1 MMKNIKISLAAVLA
15 LSLTGCHH
23 KELCYDHI
31 HRVDIDVVF
40 DWQNAPDATAK
51 SMALYMYD
59 TETDEHLRYIF
70 DNNEGGPISIPFG
83 KYNGLCLNSDDTDWA
98 IIRNEH
104 DIEKFEIYTADAEAL
119 ETTGLSTRTMP
130 RARATEEERVAKT
143 PGMLWSDRQDA
154 IDLPVT
160 TTHKTIT
167 FYPDED
173 ICHYTVDIY
182 DVEHITSIEGS
193 ALDGTISGMAEGY
206 YHGKKQPTENVVTM
220 PFILTLDETDK
231 SLHSEF
237 LTFGECSGEKHD
249 HTLTIYMYLDDGSK
263 KYYNFDVTDQVADAP
278 DPHNVHIIIHGLS
291 IPNPLSDTGGFIP
304 EVDDWEAVYINLNMN
319 PR

>member
-1 MMKNIKISLAAVLA
+1 MMKTDKLFLSALLAM
-15 LSLTGCHH
+15 SLTSCHE
-23 KELCYDHI
+23 KELCYDHV

-40 DWQNAPDATAK
+40 DWQNAPDADAK

-59 TETDEHLRYIF
+59 TESGDHLRYIF
-70 DNNEGGPISIPFG
+70 DNNHGGPLSIPFG
-83 KYNGLCLNSDDTDWA
+83 TYNGLCLNSDDTDWA
-98 IIRNEH
+98 IIRNEN
-104 DIEKFEIYTADAEAL
+104 DINSFEIYTADANAL

-143 PGMLWSDRQDA
+143 PGMIWSDRQDA

-160 TTHKTIT
+160 TTRKTIT

-173 ICHYTVDIY
+173 VCHYTVDIY
-182 DVEHITSIEGS
+182 DVSNISAIEGS

-206 YHGKKQPTENVVTM
+206 YHGKKQATDTAVTM
-220 PFILTLDETDK
+220 PFVMTVDK
-231 SLHSEF
+231 DKASLHSEF
-237 LTFGECSGEKHD
+237 LTFGECPDVKNS
-249 HTLTIYMYLDDGSK
+249 HTLTVYMYLDDGSK

-278 DPHNVHIIIHGLS
+278 DPKHVHIIIHGLS
-291 IPNPLSDTGGFIP
+291 IPNPLTETGGFVP
-304 EVDDWEAVYINLNMN
+304 DVNDWEAVYINLNMN